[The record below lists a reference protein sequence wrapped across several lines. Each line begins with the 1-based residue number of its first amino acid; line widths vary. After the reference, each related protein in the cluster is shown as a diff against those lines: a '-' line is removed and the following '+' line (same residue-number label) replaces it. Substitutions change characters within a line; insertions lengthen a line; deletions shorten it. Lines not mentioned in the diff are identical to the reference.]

1 MKQYEIIYII
11 PSPFTEN
18 EAPAIQK
25 TVAQIIEESGGK
37 IINEENL
44 GNKKL
49 AYSIKNIKRGF
60 YVVLNFEG
68 TSEVV
73 KKIEQKLKLM
83 PEVLRFSITDF
94 VEHKKAS
101 PESRTTAERKKT
113 ASEPI
118 LPEEDLRSLD
128 DKIDELLKI

>member
-25 TVAQIIEESGGK
+25 TVAQIIEENGGK

-83 PEVLRFSITDF
+83 PEVLRFLITDF

>member
-25 TVAQIIEESGGK
+25 TVAQIIEENGGK

-49 AYSIKNIKRGF
+49 SYSIKNIKRGF

-83 PEVLRFSITDF
+83 PEVLRFLITDF